1 MSSKPDFIRKKFGPL
16 REKTLRNALAH
27 RIVKEFPRIGGP
39 RICQLCADMIL
50 EVISKH
56 MRSQE
61 HVTHG
66 QALWMAVS
74 VNNPPAHRQ
83 RIADTDL
90 VPVLLDLCTAEDVQQ
105 RIDRRPAPERLLHKV
120 LRLCQQAH
128 EQGGLLSNC
137 DLAELLNTTDSEI
150 AHVLARHE
158 RLTNTVVPAVP
169 PSTMLERGLLI
180 SGSFVG
186 SATPRARSRTSSRET
201 YHSLEAVDRYLGQYD
216 RVRHCRL
223 EGLTPEQT
231 APPLVAACPWSGSIL
246 RSTICWRK
254 TVADLTWHSPEQ
266 RLASSGARMGSQEE
280 TEAGAELCQWSGP
293 DRGEGNCPTRVLPAT
308 LRSPGRRIGQRGDA
322 TRAPTQAP
330 RPGWAAGRHPS
341 AFPGLAYK
349 R

>member
-61 HVTHG
+61 HLTHG
-66 QALWMAVS
+66 QALWLAVS

-83 RIADTDL
+83 RIADTEL
-90 VPVLLDLCTAEDVQQ
+90 VPVLLDLSTAEDVQQ
-105 RIDRRPAPERLLHKV
+105 RIDRRPTPERLLHKA

-128 EQGGLLSNC
+128 QQGGLLSNC
-137 DLAELLNTTDSEI
+137 DLAELLNTSDTAI
-150 AHVLARHE
+150 ARVLTGHE
-158 RLTNTVVPAVP
+158 RLTNTVVPRRATVHDVG
-169 PSTMLERGLLI
+169 TGLTHKQIICWKRYAEGKEPHL
-180 SGSFVG
+180 V
-186 SATPRARSRTSSRET
+186 ARET

-231 APPLVAACPWSGSIL
+231 AHALGCGLPLVREYLAID
-246 RSTICWRK
+246 
-254 TVADLTWHSPEQ
+254 DLLEKK
-266 RLASSGARMGSQEE
+266 
-280 TEAGAELCQWSGP
+280 
-293 DRGEGNCPTRVLPAT
+293 RG
-308 LRSPGRRIGQRGDA
+308 
-322 TRAPTQAP
+322 
-330 RPGWAAGRHPS
+330 
-341 AFPGLAYK
+341 
-349 R
+349 